1 MPRGGHHQSITL
13 AVAGVRTPWGCER
26 PAVAL
31 ATTPGIGVASEH
43 AIGGQPRGRRMEGA
57 IGMPIVTKSGG
68 GRPPPRHRWVSGSRG
83 TAGGEA
89 ASTGSATRLPVKHS
103 AQICQETGK
112 EQEVQVLY
120 DEGLA
125 NHIGPEPCG
134 GLREEADEK
143 SVGGHVGGV

>member
-1 MPRGGHHQSITL
+1 MQN
-13 AVAGVRTPWGCER
+13 
-26 PAVAL
+26 
-31 ATTPGIGVASEH
+31 
-43 AIGGQPRGRRMEGA
+43 
-57 IGMPIVTKSGG
+57 
-68 GRPPPRHRWVSGSRG
+68 
-83 TAGGEA
+83 
-89 ASTGSATRLPVKHS
+89 

-112 EQEVQVLY
+112 EQEVEVLY

>member
-1 MPRGGHHQSITL
+1 MITGPVIAPR
-13 AVAGVRTPWGCER
+13 VA
-26 PAVAL
+26 
-31 ATTPGIGVASEH
+31 
-43 AIGGQPRGRRMEGA
+43 
-57 IGMPIVTKSGG
+57 
-68 GRPPPRHRWVSGSRG
+68 PPRHI
-83 TAGGEA
+83 
-89 ASTGSATRLPVKHS
+89 

-143 SVGGHVGGV
+143 SVGARVGGVSRRESC

>member
-1 MPRGGHHQSITL
+1 MPANHILSILARRKQTL
-13 AVAGVRTPWGCER
+13 QQ
-26 PAVAL
+26 
-31 ATTPGIGVASEH
+31 I
-43 AIGGQPRGRRMEGA
+43 
-57 IGMPIVTKSGG
+57 
-68 GRPPPRHRWVSGSRG
+68 
-83 TAGGEA
+83 
-89 ASTGSATRLPVKHS
+89 

-143 SVGGHVGGV
+143 SVGGHVGGVWRRESC